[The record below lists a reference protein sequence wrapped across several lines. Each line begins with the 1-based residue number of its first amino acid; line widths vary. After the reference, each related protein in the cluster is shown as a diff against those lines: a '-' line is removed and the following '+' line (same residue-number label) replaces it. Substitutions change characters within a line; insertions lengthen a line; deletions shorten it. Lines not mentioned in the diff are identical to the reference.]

1 MRGQGDDTRA
11 LEPQGKIAVA
21 GAFFIPV
28 IREGGDAYAEL
39 KSASSPVG
47 GGEVDSS
54 YFNSPINLIKRR
66 R

>member
-1 MRGQGDDTRA
+1 M
-11 LEPQGKIAVA
+11 A

>member
-1 MRGQGDDTRA
+1 VNM
-11 LEPQGKIAVA
+11 AVA

-28 IREGGDAYAEL
+28 IQEGGDAYAES
-39 KSASSPVG
+39 KPASSRVG
-47 GGEVDSS
+47 GGDVDSS